1 MKLLIV
7 LLTTGLSMTGF
18 GGFVFAIMILTVCG
32 VVDVMHHKAI
42 LDIKFHRWASDKKRY
57 FVSEEITAVKNDI

>member
-32 VVDVMHHKAI
+32 VIDVMHHKTM
-42 LDIKFHRWASDKKRY
+42 LDIRFKRWVSDKKRY
-57 FVSEEITAVKNDI
+57 FVSEQIEAANK

>member
-18 GGFVFAIMILTVCG
+18 GGFIFAIMILTVCG
-32 VVDVMHHKAI
+32 VVDVMHHKAMI
-42 LDIKFHRWASDKKRY
+42 DIKINRL
-57 FVSEEITAVKNDI
+57 INDIESACEGTKITVVKK

>member
-1 MKLLIV
+1 MKLLVV

-32 VVDVMHHKAI
+32 VVDVMHHKTM
-42 LDIKFHRWASDKKRY
+42 LDIAFKRWASDKNRY
-57 FVSEEITAVKNDI
+57 ILSDKITVVKK